1 MAFVRNLGGIAAFAL
16 TLLAACGDNLKPPAE
31 DAAPP
36 PIDATPSVCG
46 NAMVEGS
53 EECDDGDQVADAI
66 CSADC
71 HFTCGNGVVDDG
83 FGEVCDTGIASGTGA
98 CPATCDDGMA
108 CTADVLAGSG
118 CQAQC
123 MNSPITVPA
132 AGDGCCPTGA
142 NATTDSDCPA
152 VCGNMV
158 LEPGEAC
165 DTAIVA
171 GTGACPTAL
180 TCNDLMTCTT
190 DTLTGAGT
198 CAAACGHTPITTPM
212 NGDLCCPPGA
222 TPAND
227 TDCVLGCGNGVVDP
241 GETCDS
247 AILAGPGRCPTT
259 CSDGMTCTRDVL
271 TNAGTCTAT
280 CTFPAITTMTA
291 GDGCCLPGGNNN
303 TDSDCAPRCLNGVVE
318 MGEQCDDGNMNN
330 TDACSNTCT
339 LTTVVPTAFRMND
352 LDLRDPHV
360 FIDAFGCRDMTD
372 SGLLT
377 FAGVNPLLQTSIQTD
392 GTDAG
397 SDLDLSIATVFRPLN
412 QVGGAM
418 TPVEVHFP
426 TCTSPIGTTT
436 CSRTPA
442 SAMMISTTA
451 TNLATG
457 ACLTPIAGTTG
468 TPAYTPVISTPMGPC
483 YSTGS
488 VTVTISLAGI
498 PIMLRN
504 ARIAATYVGNPA
516 TTTTNGLLMGFISE
530 ADANTTIL
538 PSTLPLVGGQPLSLL
553 LPGGDPPGPMRNCS
567 TRDDRDTFMGTSGW
581 WFYLNFTAPRVTWVD
596 N

>member
-1 MAFVRNLGGIAAFAL
+1 MAFIRNLGGLAAFAL
-16 TLLAACGDNLKPPAE
+16 TLTAACGDNLKPPAE

-36 PIDATPSVCG
+36 PIDAPPTICG
-46 NAMVEGS
+46 NGTVEGA

-83 FGEVCDTGIASGTGA
+83 FGELCDTGIASGTGA
-98 CPATCDDGMA
+98 CPAACDDGMA

-132 AGDGCCPTGA
+132 AGDGCCPAGA

-158 LEPGEAC
+158 LETGEAC
-165 DTAIVA
+165 DTGILA

-180 TCNDLMTCTT
+180 TCNDLMACTT

-198 CAAACGHTPITTPM
+198 CAATCGHTNITTPM

-227 TDCVLGCGNGVVDP
+227 TDCVLGCGNGIVNP
-241 GETCDS
+241 GETCDIGI
-247 AILAGPGRCPTT
+247 AAGPGACPTT
-259 CSDGMTCTRDVL
+259 CSDGMACTRDVL
-271 TNAGTCTAT
+271 TNAGTCTAA

-303 TDSDCAPRCLNGVVE
+303 TDSDCAPVCRNGVVE
-318 MGEQCDDGNMNN
+318 MGEQCDDGNSNN

-339 LTTVVPTAFRMND
+339 LTAVPPTAFRMSD
-352 LDLRDPHV
+352 LDLRNPHTFV
-360 FIDAFGCRDMTD
+360 NFIGCRDVTD
-372 SGLLT
+372 TAL
-377 FAGVNPLLQTSIQTD
+377 AGFSVNGQIQTSIQTD

-397 SDLDLSIATVFRPLN
+397 TDLDLSIATVFRPLN
-412 QVGGAM
+412 QAGA
-418 TPVEVHFP
+418 TNPVEIHFP
-426 TCTSPIGTTT
+426 TCTSPIGSTT
-436 CSRTPA
+436 CSRMPA
-442 SAMMISTTA
+442 GGMMIPTTA
-451 TNLATG
+451 TNMATG
-457 ACLTPIAGTTG
+457 MCLTPLAGTQG
-468 TPAYTPVISTPMGPC
+468 TPYTPAITSPTGPC
-483 YSTGS
+483 YGAGP
-488 VTVTISLAGI
+488 VTVTITLAGI
-498 PIMLRN
+498 PITLRD

-516 TTTTNGLLMGFISE
+516 TSTTNGLLMGFISE
-530 ADANTTIL
+530 ADANATIL
-538 PSTLPLVGGQPLSLL
+538 PASLPLVGGQALSSL
-553 LPGGDPPGPMRNCS
+553 LPGGMGNCS
-567 TRDDRDTFMGTSGW
+567 TRDDRDMNGTTRGW
-581 WFYLNFTAPRVTWVD
+581 WFYLNFTAPRVTWID

>member
-1 MAFVRNLGGIAAFAL
+1 MAFIRNLGGLAAFAL
-16 TLLAACGDNLKPPAE
+16 TLTAACGDNLKPPAE

-36 PIDATPSVCG
+36 PIDATPTICG

-71 HFTCGNGVVDDG
+71 HFTCGNGVVDDS
-83 FGEVCDTGIASGTGA
+83 FGEACDTGIASGTGA
-98 CPATCDDGMA
+98 CPTTCDDGMA

-142 NATTDSDCPA
+142 NATNDSDCPA

-158 LEPGEAC
+158 VESGEVC
-165 DTAIVA
+165 DIGIVA
-171 GTGACPTAL
+171 GTGACPTAA
-180 TCNDLMTCTT
+180 TCNDLMACTT

-198 CAAACGHTPITTPM
+198 CAAACGHTTITAPM
-212 NGDLCCPPGA
+212 NNDGCCPAGA
-222 TPAND
+222 TSTTDNDCPPPMPA
-227 TDCVLGCGNGVVDP
+227 CGNGVVDP
-241 GETCDS
+241 GETCDTGITVG
-247 AILAGPGRCPTT
+247 AGRCPTT

-280 CTFPAITTMTA
+280 CTFPAITTMTP
-291 GDGCCLPGGNNN
+291 GDGCCLPGGNNT

-339 LTTVVPTAFRMND
+339 ITTVTPTAFRMND
-352 LDLRDPHV
+352 LDLRNPHTFV
-360 FIDAFGCRDMTD
+360 NFIGCRDVTD
-372 SGLLT
+372 TPLVGFS
-377 FAGVNPLLQTSIQTD
+377 VNGELQTNIQLD
-392 GTDAG
+392 GDSPADG
-397 SDLDLSIATVFRPLN
+397 LLDLSIATVFRPLN
-412 QVGGAM
+412 QAGA
-418 TPVEVHFP
+418 TNPLEIHFP
-426 TCTSPIGTTT
+426 SCTAPIGTTT
-436 CSRTPA
+436 CRRMPA
-442 SAMMISTTA
+442 SAAMIPTTA
-451 TNLATG
+451 TNMATG
-457 ACLTPIAGTTG
+457 MCLTPLAGTQG
-468 TPAYTPVISTPMGPC
+468 TPYTPAITSPTGPC
-483 YSTGS
+483 YVAGP

-498 PIMLRN
+498 PITLRDT
-504 ARIAATYVGNPA
+504 RIAATYVGNPA

-530 ADANTTIL
+530 ADANATIL
-538 PSTLPLVGGQPLSLL
+538 PASLPLVGGQPLSSL
-553 LPGGDPPGPMRNCS
+553 LPGGMGNCS
-567 TRDDRDTFMGTSGW
+567 SRDDRDMNGTVRGW